1 MPNNQSFTNEQ
12 EVEEEAIDLIVS
24 LGYTDLRSAEYNR
37 PNIQVDSERDNDH
50 QKIVLEPRLMA
61 AFKQINPGLPNF
73 VYTEALRQFK
83 SIPDGPDLMAN
94 NHHFHKLLIEGASVT

>member
-1 MPNNQSFTNEQ
+1 MTKIQSFTNEQ
-12 EVEEEAIDLIVS
+12 EVEEGAIDLIVS

-61 AFKQINPGLPNF
+61 ALKQINPGLPNF
-73 VYTEALRQFK
+73 VYLEAMRQFK
-83 SIPDGPDLMAN
+83 SVPDGPDLIAN
-94 NHHFHKLLIEGASVT
+94 NNI

>member
-1 MPNNQSFTNEQ
+1 MPKIQPFTNEQ
-12 EVEEEAIDLIVS
+12 DVEEEAIDLIAS

-61 AFKQINPGLPNF
+61 ALKQINPGLRLWSPCFIVNWF
-73 VYTEALRQFK
+73 VTMKSLTVILLK
-83 SIPDGPDLMAN
+83 SIA
-94 NHHFHKLLIEGASVT
+94 FTE